1 MKKDGYKEEY
11 SNTLETIR
19 NAEISIIN
27 YEDKWQDVNNL
38 AMNTIGKESGKYPDS
53 KWKMKMLKAEHSPI
67 RMITLTVRI
76 KNIPYW
82 VVMHLTRHKF
92 GIEHYVSTQ
101 RTDRTGIDRDE
112 LKQSRLVDYTFV
124 ANAQALI
131 NISRKR
137 LCNNAST
144 ETRMLWDRVVY
155 EINKYEPEL
164 AHCMV
169 PECIYRGHCPEM
181 HSCGMF
187 DGIISNPS
195 AKERYLDSYQSG
207 KWGIKQNEFFATS

>member
-1 MKKDGYKEEY
+1 MKKDGYKEDY
-11 SNTLETIR
+11 SNTLEAIK
-19 NAEISIIN
+19 NAEISIMN
-27 YEDKWQDVNNL
+27 YEDKWQDVKNL

-76 KNIPYW
+76 KNVPYW

-137 LCNNAST
+137 LCNNASM
-144 ETRMLWDRVVY
+144 ETRTLWARVVDA
-155 EINKYEPEL
+155 ISKYEPEL

-187 DGIISNPS
+187 DGIISS
-195 AKERYLDSYQSG
+195 SLMKEKYLDSYQRG
-207 KWGIKQNEFFATS
+207 LDIGLD

>member
-1 MKKDGYKEEY
+1 MKKDGFKEEY
-11 SNTLETIR
+11 SNALEAIK
-19 NAEISIIN
+19 NAEISIMN
-27 YEDKWQDVNNL
+27 YEDKWQDVKNL
-38 AMNTIGKESGKYPDS
+38 AMNTIGKENGKYPDS

-76 KNIPYW
+76 KNVPYW

-137 LCNNAST
+137 LCNNASL
-144 ETRMLWDRVVY
+144 ETRTLWAIVVN
-155 EINKYEPEL
+155 EISKYEPEL

-181 HSCGMF
+181 YSCGKF
-187 DGIISNPS
+187 DAIISS
-195 AKERYLDSYQSG
+195 SLMKEKYLDSYQNGNLPFWLCS
-207 KWGIKQNEFFATS
+207 